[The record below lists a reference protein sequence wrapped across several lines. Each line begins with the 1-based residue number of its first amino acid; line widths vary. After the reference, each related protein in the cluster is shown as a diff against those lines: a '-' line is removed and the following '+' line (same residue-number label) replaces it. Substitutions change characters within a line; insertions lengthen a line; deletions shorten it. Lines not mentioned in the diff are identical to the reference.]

1 VVRATDFNPPVIS
14 RKDSRVPTNKQRR
27 EAARRHLERQL
38 ERRQQEAA
46 RRKQRNVIATVVG
59 VVVLIAVVVLVIV
72 MASGDSKKKSTA
84 SASASPSATATNT
97 AAKTDGPCGY
107 TQGGAATK
115 DVGVPP
121 DPATTPT
128 STEAI
133 DITSNLGAI
142 TLTLDGAAAPCNV
155 QSIAYLATK
164 GYYDNTSC
172 HRLVDSGIFVLQC
185 GDPAGDGSGGPGYT
199 TKDESLDKADYTG
212 VGTVAM
218 ANSGANTN
226 GSQFF
231 IIFKDSSTGLQKS
244 YTVIGKVTVG
254 LDVVQK
260 VAAAGEDASNG
271 AGDGKPKLPITFT
284 KVTATPAIAGSG
296 TFVTRSPTG
305 SPTGSAPATGS
316 GSGSVAPQLSTGAP
330 TKSVSPVS

>member
-1 VVRATDFNPPVIS
+1 
-14 RKDSRVPTNKQRR
+14 VPTNKQRR

-38 ERRQQEAA
+38 QRRQQEAA
-46 RRKQRNVIATVVG
+46 RRKQRNLIATVVG
-59 VVVLIAVVVLVIV
+59 VVVLIAVIVLVVVL
-72 MASGDSKKKSTA
+72 ATGDSKKKPSA
-84 SASASPSATATNT
+84 SASNSASPSATST
-97 AAKTDGPCGY
+97 AAKTSGPCGY

-128 STEAI
+128 ATETI
-133 DITSNLGAI
+133 NITSNQGAI
-142 TLTLDGAAAPCNV
+142 AMTLDGAAAPCNV

-185 GDPAGDGSGGPGYT
+185 GDPAGNGSGGPGYT
-199 TKDESLDKADYTG
+199 TKDENLTGADYSG

-231 IIFKDSSTGLQKS
+231 IIFKDSSQGLQKA

-254 LDVVQK
+254 LDIVQK

-271 AGDGKPKLPITFT
+271 TGDGKPKLPITFT
-284 KVTATPAIAGSG
+284 TVTATPAITGSG
-296 TFVTRSPTG
+296 TFVTPT
-305 SPTGSAPATGS
+305 PSAAAPVTTPAGTPSS
-316 GSGSVAPQLSTGAP
+316 GSTVSSGAP
-330 TKSVSPVS
+330 TKSASPATS